1 MSKSWTLTI
10 RGRRN
15 KPFRRKI
22 DREAP
27 TSYQIVRKL
36 LTLPNGSEV
45 VVPVK
50 VYVPVCPEPPL
61 DL

>member
-1 MSKSWTLTI
+1 MSWTPTI

-27 TSYQIVRKL
+27 TSYLVVRKL
-36 LTLPNGSEV
+36 LTLPDGSEAV
-45 VVPVK
+45 VSVK
-50 VYVPVCPEPPL
+50 VYEPVRPEP
-61 DL
+61 

>member
-1 MSKSWTLTI
+1 MSKSWTPTI
-10 RGRRN
+10 RGRMN

-36 LTLPNGSEV
+36 LTLPDGSEAV
-45 VVPVK
+45 VSVK
-50 VYVPVCPEPPL
+50 VYEP
-61 DL
+61 

>member
-1 MSKSWTLTI
+1 MSKSWTPTI

-36 LTLPNGSEV
+36 PTLPDGSEAV
-45 VVPVK
+45 VSVK
-50 VYVPVCPEPPL
+50 VYEPVRPEP
-61 DL
+61 